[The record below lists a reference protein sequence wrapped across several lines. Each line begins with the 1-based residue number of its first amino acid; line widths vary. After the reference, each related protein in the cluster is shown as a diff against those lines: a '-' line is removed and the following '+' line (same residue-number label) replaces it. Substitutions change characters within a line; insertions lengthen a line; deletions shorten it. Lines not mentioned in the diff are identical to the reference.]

1 MTGSTDKL
9 ASYLLKLGAANTS
22 GGLSTVLN
30 YLGSGADYVCY
41 VNGKQTTY
49 KDQHQVPGAGGQS
62 LLWASALPA
71 RSSPCGS

>member
-1 MTGSTDKL
+1 MDGSIGSSVWESVTGSTDKL

-49 KDQHQVPGAGGQS
+49 KTSTKYPV
-62 LLWASALPA
+62 LVL
-71 RSSPCGS
+71 